1 MTYFGIFNINNNY
14 KLLRYSTQEQ
24 SERVYD
30 EVDPATKQT
39 FTVHEV
45 CLPNI
50 EYSEENIGKSYDPS
64 TGTFS

>member
-1 MTYFGIFNINNNY
+1 MNYFGIFNINDNY

-39 FTVHEV
+39 FSVHEV
-45 CLPNI
+45 CLPDI
-50 EYSEENIGKSYDPS
+50 PYVEENIGKSYDPS
-64 TGTFS
+64 TGIFS